1 MSDRCPRCERA
12 RRWRLVV
19 RRPWRR
25 RQQWVYHSETAR
37 TRAAAREQRDFLMY
51 WCYLEP
57 QNVRVLAPDETV
69 QALNARSYEEV
80 KEHP

>member
-1 MSDRCPRCERA
+1 
-12 RRWRLVV
+12 V

-51 WCYLEP
+51 WCYHEP
-57 QNVRVLAPDETV
+57 QNVRILAPDETV
-69 QALNARSYEEV
+69 QALNARSYEAKA
-80 KEHP
+80 KER